1 MSVQDAPTPIMGAQ
15 TGMAAK
21 FIGLNGGYWRLL
33 IQGNALVALTLGI
46 YRFWLTTDMRR
57 FLWSNTEIDGES
69 FEYTGRGIELFLGFL
84 IAIAVLV
91 PIYVVVIGASF
102 LIKGL
107 EDFAAT
113 ILFLVLFVL
122 GQYAI
127 YRARRY
133 RLTRTVFRGVRLHQS
148 GSAWVYAVRSV
159 GWWVLILL
167 SLGIAYPWAQA
178 NLERYRMRHTFYG
191 DMPGRFVGSGT
202 SLFLRG
208 IILWLIL
215 LGPVFIGL
223 FRISAA
229 DWVSLAT
236 QIVASAQSGG
246 KSIPLIGSAAK
257 FLAFAPSW
265 IIIVGLIMYPA
276 FEAMTMRWWLSGL
289 RFGEI
294 GVTSTL
300 RTGSIYWIYVKYLL
314 AVLALLVVAV
324 GVMAVGAGLLWAAV
338 GTMQKSAAAQTVG
351 VVFGVIFYVV
361 FLLALSTLYQAIV
374 KLSIWRA
381 SIASLDI
388 SNFHMVELV
397 KADGRESSPFGEGLA
412 DALNVGSF

>member
-1 MSVQDAPTPIMGAQ
+1 MNVQDAQTPATGAQ
-15 TGMAAK
+15 AGMAAK
-21 FIGLNGGYWRLL
+21 FIGQTGDYWQLL
-33 IQGNALVALTLGI
+33 IQGNALVAVTLGI

-57 FLWSNTEIDGES
+57 FLWSNTAIDGES

-148 GSAWVYAVRSV
+148 GSAWGYAFRSV

-167 SLGIAYPWAQA
+167 TLGVAYPWAQA

-191 DMPGRFVGSGT
+191 DMPGRFAGSGT

-215 LGPVFIGL
+215 IGPVFIGL
-223 FRISAA
+223 FRISAT
-229 DWVSLAT
+229 DWAALVTA
-236 QIVASAQSGG
+236 IAESAQSGG
-246 KSIPLIGSAAK
+246 KSIPQVGSAAK

-294 GVTSTL
+294 AVTSTL

-314 AVLALLVVAV
+314 AVLALLVAAI

-338 GTMQKSAAAQTVG
+338 GTLQRSVTAQILG
-351 VVFGVIFYVV
+351 SVFGVIFYVV
-361 FLLALSTLYQAIV
+361 LLLALSTLYQAIV
-374 KLSIWRA
+374 KLSIWRTA
-381 SIASLDI
+381 VESLDI